1 MPLDFQRIPL
11 DSKVTTLILSSTE
24 VKSLDGIR
32 FARNLR
38 TLDLSN
44 NFIAGTLP
52 DDFFYL
58 VELKSLHLSAN
69 ALSGTLPSHIGNLMK
84 LVNFYADGND
94 FSGTIPSELGRLWIL
109 ENLGTCDTRIL
120 PVFDRIFV
128 VTPLLTTRYS
138 ALRQPIFWVHTVR
151 AWFPI

>member
-11 DSKVTTLILSSTE
+11 DSEITTLILSSTG
-24 VKSLDGIR
+24 VKSLDGIS

-38 TLDLSN
+38 RLELSN

-58 VELKSLHLSAN
+58 VSLESIHLSSN
-69 ALSGTLPSHIGNLMK
+69 ALSGTLPSRLGNLMK
-84 LVNFYADGND
+84 LINFYADGND

-109 ENLGTCDTRIL
+109 ENLGTCDARIL
-120 PVFDRIFV
+120 PLFDRRCV
-128 VTPLLTTRYS
+128 VSPLLTTCYS
-138 ALRQPIFWVHTVR
+138 ALRQRTFWVHTVR
-151 AWFPI
+151 AWFPT